1 MLYNDIDVLWSRW
14 LPPNVS
20 NTLHQGA
27 FYSVLIKSG
36 FRIIS
41 INTNVCSNLN
51 FWLLQNSN
59 DPYKELEWLIRE
71 LQKAELA
78 DEKVHIIGHMPP
90 GSSDCVKI
98 WSSNYYDIIGRYEN
112 TIAAQFFGH
121 EHFDGFEVFYDPNDL
136 SDYQTYSFICYSIS
150 NICIAI

>member
-1 MLYNDIDVLWSRW
+1 M
-14 LPPNVS
+14 
-20 NTLHQGA
+20 
-27 FYSVLIKSG
+27 
-36 FRIIS
+36 
-41 INTNVCSNLN
+41 CSSLN
-51 FWLLQNSN
+51 FWLLQNST

-90 GSSDCVKI
+90 GSPDCVKI

-136 SDYQTYSFICYSIS
+136 SDYRT
-150 NICIAI
+150 